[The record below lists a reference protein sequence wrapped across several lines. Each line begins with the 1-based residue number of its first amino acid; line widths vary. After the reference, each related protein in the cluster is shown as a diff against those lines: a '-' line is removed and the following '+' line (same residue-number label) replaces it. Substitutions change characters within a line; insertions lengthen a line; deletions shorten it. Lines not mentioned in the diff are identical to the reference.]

1 MVIVNSILIS
11 LLVVLLVAY
20 IGQLLMETGKLKDNS
35 GTLVGL
41 IVWLLV
47 VIAIGFQQLPWLA
60 NLIDKKS

>member
-11 LLVVLLVAY
+11 LMVVLLLAY
-20 IGQLLMETGKLKDNS
+20 IGQLVMETGKLKDNV

-41 IVWLLV
+41 IIWLLV
-47 VIAIGFQQLPWLA
+47 VIAIGFQELPWLK